1 VQAGAWKDHLDFP
14 LNDNPKDKKE
24 TRFMKTIRKITL
36 LAVCTLA
43 TVAFAQQNP
52 PGGSQGGGDDQG
64 RRRGMPSV
72 EDQVKGLTEKLSLTD
87 EQQGKVKTILEDQRG
102 QMQKVMQD
110 ESMSREDKMA
120 KARSLRETAT
130 GKIREVLT
138 DEQKKKFDDMQKEMQ
153 ERRQRQQSGG
163 DSNPKS

>member
-1 VQAGAWKDHLDFP
+1 M
-14 LNDNPKDKKE
+14 KK
-24 TRFMKTIRKITL
+24 IRKIAL
-36 LAVCTLA
+36 LAVCAQA

-52 PGGSQGGGDDQG
+52 PAQGAGDDQG

-72 EDQVKGLTEKLSLTD
+72 EDQVKGLTERLSLTE
-87 EQQGKVKTILEDQRG
+87 EQQGKVKTILEDQRS

-110 ESMSREDKMA
+110 ESMAREDKMA

-153 ERRQRQQSGG
+153 ERRQRQQGGG
-163 DSNPKS
+163 DSTPK